1 VTAPYESEQTVVLLQ
16 VLPFAIAGAFV
27 PTWTSRVI
35 ILLASE
41 RPVGNGLAFIA
52 GNFTYRF
59 LLGLAGLYLLDLD
72 SLRDLTR
79 TGSTHPI
86 PLLVA
91 AALLFSLAFWLWRQG
106 SEQTDELPKWMRA
119 LERVRPGLSFGYGI
133 VLVAMPGVQY
143 VYFLGAIGVLTTQTG
158 EFLVRVIGL
167 ALFCAIVQLMLL
179 VPVVAFVRNRD
190 SAQTRLDAIKGWL
203 TRNGN
208 QVTAGLLG
216 LFGVYALVLGVL
228 ALGR

>member
-1 VTAPYESEQTVVLLQ
+1 MVLLH

-35 ILLASE
+35 ILLATG
-41 RPVGNGLAFIA
+41 RPVGNALAFIA

-72 SLRDLTR
+72 SLRDLTH
-79 TGSTHPI
+79 TSSTRPL

-91 AALLFSLAFWLWRQG
+91 AVLLFSLAFWLWRQG
-106 SEQTDELPKWMRA
+106 SAETDELPKWMSA
-119 LERVRPGLSFGYGI
+119 LERVRPGLSFGYGV

-143 VYFLGAIGVLTTQTG
+143 VYFLGALGVLLTQTG
-158 EFLVRVIGL
+158 EFLVRIVGL

-179 VPVVAFVRNRD
+179 VPVIAFVRRRD
-190 SAQTRLDAIKGWL
+190 SAQARLDAIKVWL
-203 TRNGN
+203 THNGN
-208 QVTAGLLG
+208 RVTAGLLG
-216 LFGVYALVLGVL
+216 LFGVYALVLGLL
-228 ALGR
+228 AL